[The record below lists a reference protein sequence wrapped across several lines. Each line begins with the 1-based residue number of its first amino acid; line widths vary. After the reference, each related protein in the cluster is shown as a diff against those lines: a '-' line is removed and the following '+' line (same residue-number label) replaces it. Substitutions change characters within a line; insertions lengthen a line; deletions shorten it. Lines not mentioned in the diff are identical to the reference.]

1 MTAVL
6 AGVQLDRR
14 ACNHDNCLRA
24 FIGSS
29 AIAAT
34 FCPTFTTAVVTAT
47 AGLPAYASQCS
58 FEVSRVSSACSCLF
72 TASPSPSS
80 SSAPSTSSTVSSTSS
95 SSSSSST
102 TSTTSSTVSSAA
114 PSSTSTSSSS
124 SEGST
129 TATCTCTAYS
139 QIAPAVASCTAITL
153 QDIAAPTNKTID
165 LSKLKANSVVTF
177 AGTTTFAFTNSSTF
191 NPMQFGGANV
201 TITSAPGA
209 IIDGNGQA
217 YWDGQGSNDGLP
229 K

>member
-29 AIAAT
+29 ANAAT
-34 FCPTFTTAVVTAT
+34 FCPTFTTAVVTAP

-58 FEVSRVSSACSCLF
+58 FEISRVSSACSCLF
-72 TASPSPSS
+72 TGSPSPSS
-80 SSAPSTSSTVSSTSS
+80 SSSTVLSTTSSRRY
-95 SSSSSST
+95 SSST

-124 SEGST
+124 SGGST
-129 TATCTCTAYS
+129 TPTCTCTAYS

-209 IIDGNGQA
+209 IIDGNGQT
-217 YWDGQGSNDGLP
+217 YWDGQGSNGGLP